1 MRKNK
6 KKFSFSIFFKT
17 MKHQMLQHCKD
28 KIYNSEDEGDPSG
41 GGNNKKEKEIK
52 EQNYLQLFQA

>member
-6 KKFSFSIFFKT
+6 KKFFFVKT

-28 KIYNSEDEGDPSG
+28 KIYYTGDG
-41 GGNNKKEKEIK
+41 GGNNKKEKKIK